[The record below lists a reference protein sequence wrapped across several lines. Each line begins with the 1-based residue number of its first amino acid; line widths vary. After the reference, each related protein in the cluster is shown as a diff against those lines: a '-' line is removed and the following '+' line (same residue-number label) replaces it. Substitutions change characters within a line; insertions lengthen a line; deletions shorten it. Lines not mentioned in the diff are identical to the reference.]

1 MNATPPRRLLVIIP
15 DRLTVLV
22 NKGEITD
29 RYYNPG
35 ELFDEVHILLSNDDQ
50 PDPAAVQKTVG
61 RARLFLYNLP
71 AGHGL
76 FLRTLG
82 WQPWLLR
89 GWLRRGVDLAR
100 TIRPDLIRTHNN
112 FLEGYLARAIKAE
125 LRIPFVTSLHGVWDR
140 DELDSLPRRL
150 RSAFRRKLE
159 HTCLEAADA
168 VIAVYKPI
176 VRYAREYGARDVHL
190 IYNIVAGWDI
200 APKTDYALH
209 SPPRLITVNRQR
221 KEKDPSNIIRAIRD
235 LECEYLLIGDGPYH
249 EQLKAL
255 AQAEGCGEKVRF
267 IKAMPND
274 QLCSLLQDCD
284 LMLSHCDY
292 WGISKTLIEGA
303 LAGLPIVVNEHP
315 EEPIPDYEGG
325 WLTLC
330 DNTPEGYRVAILSL
344 LADLSLRQ
352 SMGERSLGHAREH
365 FAPSRMEDKVVA
377 IYRKLLGEA
386 GAS

>member
-1 MNATPPRRLLVIIP
+1 MSVTQPRKLLVIIP

-22 NKGEITD
+22 NKGEITA

-35 ELFDEVHILLSNDDQ
+35 EFFDEVHILLTNDDR
-50 PDPAAVQKTVG
+50 PDPATVQKTVG
-61 RARLFLYNLP
+61 RARLFLHNLP

-76 FLRTLG
+76 FFRTLG
-82 WQPWLLR
+82 WQPALLG
-89 GWLRRGVDLAR
+89 GWLRQGLALAR
-100 TIRPDLIRTHNN
+100 EIRPDLIRTHNN
-112 FLEGYLARAIKAE
+112 FLEGYLARRIKQS
-125 LRIPFVTSLHGVWDR
+125 LGIPFVTSLHGVWDR

-159 HTCLEAADA
+159 RACLEAADA

-176 VRYAREYGARDVHL
+176 VRYAREFGACDVHL

-200 APKTDYALH
+200 VPKTDYGLH
-209 SPPRLITVNRQR
+209 RPPRLITINRQR

-235 LECEYLLIGDGPYH
+235 LECEYILIGDGPFH
-249 EQLKAL
+249 EQLKGL
-255 AQAEGCGEKVRF
+255 AETEGCGEKVRF
-267 IKAMPND
+267 IKAMPNSE
-274 QLCSLLQDCD
+274 LGSLLYDCD

-315 EEPIPDYEGG
+315 VEPIPDYEGG

-330 DNTPEGYRVAILSL
+330 DNTPEAYRSAIRSL
-344 LADLSLRQ
+344 IKDASLRQ
-352 SMGERSLGHAREH
+352 SMGERALRHAREY
-365 FAPSRMEDKVVA
+365 FAPSNMEGKVVA
-377 IYRKLLGEA
+377 IYRRLLGVPE
-386 GAS
+386 GA